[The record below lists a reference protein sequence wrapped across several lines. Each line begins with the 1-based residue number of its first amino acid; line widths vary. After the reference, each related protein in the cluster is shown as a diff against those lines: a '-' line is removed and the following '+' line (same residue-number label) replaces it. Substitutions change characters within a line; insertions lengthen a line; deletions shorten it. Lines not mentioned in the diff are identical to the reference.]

1 MIRRFQALG
10 YRCLRYV
17 DLELDDFQ
25 VLVGANASGKSTLFD
40 ALTLLR
46 NIVWNGLHEAVDAR
60 TDDPRD
66 LIWDRPR
73 KNGGFELAVEFDIP
87 KKIRRR
93 LPGSRR
99 YRHFRYEISVR
110 QETNRL
116 LRIDAERGLLM
127 PARKTEPR
135 QLDLFPEPR
144 PVPDTILLGARRP
157 GHRSVLSKTPG
168 GRDSFY
174 LETSE
179 DTGKG
184 WATNIALGPWR
195 SALGNLPESEEKFP
209 TATWV
214 KHWFLGIETF
224 SPNGRAIASPS
235 HPGKWRHVL
244 NGNGSNLAWV
254 LKRFRKRSPAAYDDW
269 LSHVQTAL
277 PELKIVRGVEDR
289 NDRHAHLV
297 LEYDSGLKVPSWA
310 ASEGTLRL
318 LALTLL
324 AYLPT
329 DKELYCV
336 EEPENGI
343 HPKAIDSVYD
353 SLYSVYDAQ
362 ILVSTHSPAIL
373 RRARPE
379 QILCFA
385 QDGVGAT
392 DIVRGDRHPVLR
404 NWQDEVDTTALFAFG
419 VIG

>member
-17 DLELDDFQ
+17 DLELDSFQ

-46 NIVWNGLHEAVDAR
+46 DIVWNGLHEALDSR
-60 TDDPRD
+60 TDDPQD
-66 LIWDRPR
+66 LIWDRPK

-87 KKIRRR
+87 KKIQRRH
-93 LPGSRR
+93 PSSRR
-99 YRHFRYEISVR
+99 YRRFRYEILVR
-110 QETNRL
+110 REANRL

-127 PARKTEPR
+127 PDRKIEPR

-174 LETSE
+174 IETSE

-195 SALGNLPESEEKFP
+195 SALGSLPESEENFP
-209 TATWV
+209 MATWV
-214 KHWFLGIETF
+214 KHWLLGVDTF
-224 SPNGRAIASPS
+224 FPNGKAMASPS

-244 NGNGSNLAWV
+244 NGTASNLAWV
-254 LKRFRKRSPAAYDDW
+254 VKRFRKRCPEAYGDW

-277 PELKIVRGVEDR
+277 PELKSVLGVEDR
-289 NDRHAHLV
+289 NDRHAHLL
-297 LEYDSGLKVPSWA
+297 LEYHSGLKIPSWT
-310 ASEGTLRL
+310 ASEGTLRF

-324 AYLPT
+324 AYLPQ

-343 HPKAIDSVYD
+343 HPKIVDAVYD
-353 SLYSVYDAQ
+353 SLSSVYDAQ
-362 ILVSTHSPAIL
+362 ILVSTHSPAFL
-373 RRARPE
+373 RRAQPE
-379 QILCFA
+379 EVLCFA
-385 QDGVGAT
+385 QDVDGAT
-392 DIVRGDRHPVLR
+392 DIVRGDRHPLFR
-404 NWQDEVDTTALFAFG
+404 DWKENVDTSALFAAG

>member
-17 DLELDDFQ
+17 DIELDQFQ

-40 ALTLLR
+40 ALIFLR
-46 NIVWNGLHEAVDAR
+46 DLVWDGLHEAVDYR

-73 KNGGFELAVEFDIP
+73 DDSRFQLAVEFDIP
-87 KKIRRR
+87 EDILTR
-93 LPGSRR
+93 LPARR
-99 YRHFRYEISVR
+99 QFHGFRYEVEVR
-110 QETNRL
+110 TNKKHD
-116 LRIDAERGLLM
+116 LRIEAERGLLI
-127 PARKTEPR
+127 PAKNQKPR
-135 QLDLFPEPR
+135 QPALFPDPQPAPES
-144 PVPDTILLGARRP
+144 ILLGARRL

-174 LETSE
+174 IENS
-179 DTGKG
+179 DDSGKG
-184 WATNIALGPWR
+184 WATNIALGPRR
-195 SALGNLPESEEKFP
+195 SALGNLPESHESFP
-209 TATWV
+209 MATWV
-214 KHWFLGIETF
+214 KHWLLGIETIF
-224 SPNGRAIASPS
+224 PSSRDLGRPN
-235 HPGKWRHVL
+235 HPDKFRYVL
-244 NGNGSNLAWV
+244 RGNASNLAWV
-254 LKRFRKRSPAAYDDW
+254 VMRFRKADREAYDDW
-269 LSHVQTAL
+269 LGHVQTAL
-277 PELKIVRGVEDR
+277 PNLKNIRGVENR

-297 LEYDSGLKVPSWA
+297 LEYDSGLKVPSWT
-310 ASEGTLRL
+310 ASDGTLRL

-343 HPKAIDSVYD
+343 HPKAIDAVYD

-385 QDGVGAT
+385 QDGAGAT
-392 DIVRGDRHPVLR
+392 DIIRGDRHPVLR